1 LWEVGSV
8 SELIVYVD
16 KKGRV
21 LIPSSIRRQLN
32 IRNVV
37 KIVVE
42 EGQIVLKPVED
53 PLMRVERLVVKG
65 TDDVEAE
72 IRKLH
77 KIAEDELQKG
87 V

>member
-1 LWEVGSV
+1 MWEVGSV

-42 EGQIVLKPVED
+42 EGLETAFV
-53 PLMRVERLVVKG
+53 
-65 TDDVEAE
+65 
-72 IRKLH
+72 
-77 KIAEDELQKG
+77 
-87 V
+87 